1 MLSFCLF
8 SCFFCF
14 LISFLHI
21 YPAVAFLCSS
31 STLHFFYVAKVC
43 ICFFSICRPSPV
55 FTSTQLFK
63 KVSAS
68 LDSENLQSVSEL
80 LFVYFAVFQELKINL
95 NILHHR
101 HWESFLCVCQ
111 SEKRKGKGCVRE
123 NTVDTSCGQ
132 CMCLCRVSV
141 TERCVCQNLI
151 NCWAAFKAS
160 VYPQL
165 SVKTSSS
172 LCSFSAN
179 TCILFSSHHKFRF
192 SAFWCI

>member
-1 MLSFCLF
+1 M
-8 SCFFCF
+8 
-14 LISFLHI
+14 
-21 YPAVAFLCSS
+21 
-31 STLHFFYVAKVC
+31 
-43 ICFFSICRPSPV
+43 
-55 FTSTQLFK
+55 
-63 KVSAS
+63 
-68 LDSENLQSVSEL
+68 DSENLQSVSEL

-111 SEKRKGKGCVRE
+111 SEKRKGKGCVRA
-123 NTVDTSCGQ
+123 NTVDTSCVQ
-132 CMCLCRVSV
+132 CMCLCRVTV

-151 NCWAAFKAS
+151 NCWVAFKAS

-179 TCILFSSHHKFRF
+179 MCILFSSHHKFRF
-192 SAFWCI
+192 SAFWCIFLKKKKKYLYAGLCTCAGLWAVVSVHQGLVGFMTAGWERAGDQMLRLCW